1 MIPEL
6 MLRCLT
12 IDSYSLC
19 GNVRKLCVRKDDKA
33 LYKSRIISCPA
44 SALSRQRSAQLF
56 ICLPT
61 LFMHKPIDIRA
72 SSGSVFASF
81 RSILLHSDQIK
92 FQNEER
98 LPAIR
103 PLCCACLPL
112 LSACRT
118 GTHKHP
124 VYVSKFIYLWFVLY
138 YNILEQLKLY
148 NGPCMLGLSFSLYP

>member
-1 MIPEL
+1 
-6 MLRCLT
+6 
-12 IDSYSLC
+12 
-19 GNVRKLCVRKDDKA
+19 
-33 LYKSRIISCPA
+33 
-44 SALSRQRSAQLF
+44 
-56 ICLPT
+56 
-61 LFMHKPIDIRA
+61 MHKPIDIRA
-72 SSGSVFASF
+72 SSGSVSASF

-103 PLCCACLPL
+103 PLCRACLPL

-148 NGPCMLGLSFSLYP
+148 NGPCMLGLSFSLYPSPVPNCCWLLDGSLFGRIFRSFRARGRYLHNDILTLAAVWCSFLSMVFDAQTWPNGRR

>member
-1 MIPEL
+1 MSESCAFGKTTRRSTKAVSFPVQPLPCPDNALLNWARTPTVYLPAHAIYAQANRHSSE
-6 MLRCLT
+6 
-12 IDSYSLC
+12 LC
-19 GNVRKLCVRKDDKA
+19 G
-33 LYKSRIISCPA
+33 
-44 SALSRQRSAQLF
+44 
-56 ICLPT
+56 
-61 LFMHKPIDIRA
+61 
-72 SSGSVFASF
+72 SGSVSASF